1 MKSAAERLGLALG
14 LALIP
19 AACVGGDGEDR
30 FDYAGDESGEGTDE
44 VGEEQGD
51 QGGDQG
57 EDQGD
62 GESTAGVG
70 DGLVP
75 PGGEATDGSDAT
87 DGDAGMDAGMD
98 ETEGSGACLEFSD
111 NLAPVPPSV
120 LFLLDRSGSMM
131 ETGFDAEDPDKSR
144 WQSLHE
150 AVQEVVLAGDM
161 DAYVEFGA
169 KTFSSKGWGAC
180 GVSPTLDV
188 PMDLDNGEL
197 LLQVI
202 PGADTV
208 VNGGTPTLPALEI
221 AIANM
226 RDFQAPGS
234 KAVVLVTDGSIG
246 CVDDQAAALQ
256 EAVTMLD
263 HAREVDGIATYVVGI
278 APSSNTAKQQLA
290 AMAVA
295 GGGAPDYFQS
305 DDASALV
312 AALDEVVQGSYANS
326 CLLEFDQAPSWP
338 ELTAVEVAGQSWAQ
352 VGSCADEDGWVWA
365 NDAMTRMQLCNA
377 ACDALL
383 DTHSVHV
390 EFHCEPG

>member
-1 MKSAAERLGLALG
+1 
-14 LALIP
+14 P
-19 AACVGGDGEDR
+19 AACVGGDGEER

-44 VGEEQGD
+44 VGEEQ
-51 QGGDQG
+51 GDQG

-131 ETGFDAEDPDKSR
+131 ETGFDADDPDKSR

-208 VNGGTPTLPALEI
+208 VNGGTPTNLALETTMTYMESYETDSDKFVI
-221 AIANM
+221 LITDGRIGCTNDDAQAIA
-226 RDFQAPGS
+226 D
-234 KAVVLVTDGSIG
+234 AVAVIDE
-246 CVDDQAAALQ
+246 ALTVH
-256 EAVTMLD
+256 EIT
-263 HAREVDGIATYVVGI
+263 TYVVGI
-278 APSSNTAKQQLA
+278 APSVFGPNIDQLN

-295 GGGAPDYFQS
+295 GGAPTGIPGQEYYLAN
-305 DDASALV
+305 DADMLA
-312 AALDEVVQGSYANS
+312 AALEQVVQDSYGKS
-326 CLLEFDQAPSWP
+326 CLLDLDPAPNFP
-338 ELTAVEVAGQSWAQ
+338 DYTKVLIDNTYYELVQDCDV
-352 VGSCADEDGWVWA
+352 EDGFIYT
-365 NDAMTRMQLCNA
+365 NPEFTQIKLCGA
-377 ACDALL
+377 ACVSFS
-383 DTHSVHV
+383 DTPVAEV
-390 EFHCEPG
+390 KYYCDPG